1 MFSASSFGVFCR
13 FAPSTSAI
21 IRSMKV
27 SPGLEVIFT
36 TIRSDS
42 TRVPPVTADRSPPDS
57 RMTGADSPVMADSS
71 TEATPSTTSPSPG
84 MISPASTTTKSPRV
98 SWVPGT
104 SSSRVSRS
112 WPGCQPVSR
121 RATVSRLVRRSVSA
135 WALPRPSATA
145 SARLANTTVSQS
157 QTTIVQLKTDEWA
170 MAVPVVSTAPTSTTN
185 MTGFLSWTRGSSFLN
200 ASGSEC
206 QSILGSSRPPPTRR
220 SAPAVLAAGARRGL
234 RCRGYRHQCSPS
246 ANGPRARAGK

>member
-1 MFSASSFGVFCR
+1 MTVSAASRMFSASSFGVFCR

-27 SPGLEVIFT
+27 SPGLGGDLHDDPVGQHLGAAGDRGAVPAGLPDDRGGLAGDGRLVHRGDALDDVAVTGDDLARLDDHEVAEGELGAGHLFL
-36 TIRSDS
+36 
-42 TRVPPVTADRSPPDS
+42 
-57 RMTGADSPVMADSS
+57 ADSA
-71 TEATPSTTSPSPG
+71 
-84 MISPASTTTKSPRV
+84 
-98 SWVPGT
+98 
-104 SSSRVSRS
+104 

-135 WALPRPSATA
+135 CALPRPSATA

-185 MTGFLSWTRGSSFLN
+185 MTGFLS
-200 ASGSEC
+200 
-206 QSILGSSRPPPTRR
+206 
-220 SAPAVLAAGARRGL
+220 
-234 RCRGYRHQCSPS
+234 
-246 ANGPRARAGK
+246 